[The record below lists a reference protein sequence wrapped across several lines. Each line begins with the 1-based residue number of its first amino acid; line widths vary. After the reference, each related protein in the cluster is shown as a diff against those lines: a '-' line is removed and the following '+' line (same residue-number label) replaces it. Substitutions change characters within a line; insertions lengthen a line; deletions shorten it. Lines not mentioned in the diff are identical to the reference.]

1 MMITKIKSMI
11 KGKTS
16 YLDMIENGALVVD
29 VRQPK
34 EFALG
39 NIPESVNIPLGLLPN
54 RIEEMTGK
62 TVVLVCQSGGRA
74 MVAKNLLKKKG
85 IDAHNAGSWV
95 NLK

>member
-1 MMITKIKSMI
+1 MITKIKSMI

-29 VRQPK
+29 VRQPE

-39 NIPESVNIPLGLLPN
+39 NILESVNIPLGLLPN
-54 RIEEMTGK
+54 RIYEMKGK
-62 TVVLVCQSGGRA
+62 NVVLVCESGVRSMA
-74 MVAKNLLKKKG
+74 ARTLLKKNG
-85 IDAHNAGSWV
+85 IDAHNAGSWK